1 VATDIGGVHSFLMWR
16 AMGSGFRGAEYVLK
30 HKPWSFSA
38 FLIAFLVI
46 ICATTIQ
53 ELMASLGIALHFAIF
68 VPAILLEPLFRAF
81 RQEHSP
87 LLTVP
92 IVWRAFPVPRFEFN
106 HLTATDYD
114 GLALFLLCSSLA
126 ICFSHLCRE
135 ALAIRRETGEQR
147 ILAIPIPPRQ

>member
-1 VATDIGGVHSFLMWR
+1 MWR
-16 AMGSGFRGAEYVLK
+16 AMGSSFRGAEYVLV

-53 ELMASLGIALHFAIF
+53 ELMASFGIALHFAIF
-68 VPAILLEPLFRAF
+68 VPAILIAALVSGFPAGAF
-81 RQEHSP
+81 AT

-92 IVWRAFPVPRFEFN
+92 IVWWAFLVPRFEFN

-114 GLALFLLCSSLA
+114 GFAIFPLCSSLV

-147 ILAIPIPPRQ
+147 TSR

>member
-1 VATDIGGVHSFLMWR
+1 MVFGLLNTS
-16 AMGSGFRGAEYVLK
+16 SK

-68 VPAILLEPLFRAF
+68 VPAILIAALVSGFPAGAF
-81 RQEHSP
+81 S
-87 LLTVP
+87 TSNVP
-92 IVWRAFPVPRFEFN
+92 IVWRAFLVPRFEFN

-114 GLALFLLCSSLA
+114 GLAIFLLCSSLA

-135 ALAIRRETGEQR
+135 ALAIRRETSEQ
-147 ILAIPIPPRQ
+147 